1 MTHTVFLHEDR
12 IPFLLSE
19 MPEDTVKVIE
29 TRNGMATVE
38 ITINSS
44 FDMLKFFHAGMKAG
58 EQIARSWVD

>member
-38 ITINSS
+38 ITINDSL
-44 FDMLKFFHAGMKAG
+44 DMLKFFHAGMKAG
-58 EQIARSWVD
+58 EQVIQPDLV

>member
-38 ITINSS
+38 ITINDS

-58 EQIARSWVD
+58 EQVIQPDLV